1 MARLGSQM
9 TDAWEAKQQ
18 GSLRV
23 QTADARQG
31 KRAHLRE
38 HLPFFMHLFN
48 FWTIIFLYARGCE
61 EAKPKPPSQ
70 GGEVFFF
77 FFIWDYQRSCPREIL
92 SVIKWSSCL
101 HCWIYQTGKKGVNT
115 SNANISLASLHLLQW
130 FHYLATY
137 GGNWC
142 RKSPEQTRL

>member
-9 TDAWEAKQQ
+9 TDAWEAEQQ

-48 FWTIIFLYARGCE
+48 FWTIIFMYARGCE
-61 EAKPKPPSQ
+61 KAKPKPQTQ
-70 GGEVFFF
+70 GGEV
-77 FFIWDYQRSCPREIL
+77 
-92 SVIKWSSCL
+92 SVFVFGTVSVVALMK
-101 HCWIYQTGKKGVNT
+101 
-115 SNANISLASLHLLQW
+115 SLV
-130 FHYLATY
+130 
-137 GGNWC
+137 
-142 RKSPEQTRL
+142 